1 METIILLAG
10 LLNFGTISQEIH
22 ANDPGYSIHN
32 YKHVNKSKA
41 VAKRDTNRGVRVS
54 FDETSRDYKKPVS
67 KNKENVLQIF
77 RSDNSKDYFR
87 SDNSKDYLKVKNYKM
102 PNG

>member
-1 METIILLAG
+1 MDTLILLGA

-32 YKHVNKSKA
+32 YKHVNKAKA

-54 FDETSRDYKKPVS
+54 YDETSRDYKKPSVKS
-67 KNKENVLQIF
+67 KENVLQVF
-77 RSDNSKDYFR
+77 RPTD
-87 SDNSKDYLKVKNYKM
+87 SKDYLKVKNYKM
-102 PNG
+102 PNN

>member
-1 METIILLAG
+1 MYTLILLVT

-32 YKHVNKSKA
+32 YKHVNKAKA

-54 FDETSRDYKKPVS
+54 YDETSRDYKKPSVKS
-67 KNKENVLQIF
+67 KENVLQIF
-77 RSDNSKDYFR
+77 RPTE
-87 SDNSKDYLKVKNYKM
+87 SKDYLKVKNYKM
-102 PNG
+102 PNN

>member
-1 METIILLAG
+1 MDTLILLAT

-32 YKHVNKSKA
+32 YKHVNKAKA

-54 FDETSRDYKKPVS
+54 YDETSSDYKKPSVKS
-67 KNKENVLQIF
+67 KENVLQIF
-77 RSDNSKDYFR
+77 RPTD
-87 SDNSKDYLKVKNYKM
+87 SKDYLKVKNYKM
-102 PNG
+102 PNN

>member
-1 METIILLAG
+1 MNTLILIASLMSSEMA
-10 LLNFGTISQEIH
+10 FQEIH

-32 YKHVNKSKA
+32 YKHVNKAKA

-54 FDETSRDYKKPVS
+54 FDETYRDYKKTLV

-77 RSDNSKDYFR
+77 RPTDD
-87 SDNSKDYLKVKNYKM
+87 KDYLKRKNYKM
-102 PNG
+102 PNS

>member
-1 METIILLAG
+1 MDTSILLAT

-32 YKHVNKSKA
+32 YKHVNKAKA

-54 FDETSRDYKKPVS
+54 YDETSRDYKKPSVKS
-67 KNKENVLQIF
+67 KENVLQVF
-77 RSDNSKDYFR
+77 RPTD
-87 SDNSKDYLKVKNYKM
+87 SKDYLKVKNYKM
-102 PNG
+102 PNN

>member
-1 METIILLAG
+1 MYTLILLVT

-32 YKHVNKSKA
+32 YKHVNKAKA

-54 FDETSRDYKKPVS
+54 YDETSRDYKKPSVKS
-67 KNKENVLQIF
+67 KENVLQVF
-77 RSDNSKDYFR
+77 RPTD
-87 SDNSKDYLKVKNYKM
+87 SKDYLKVKNYKM
-102 PNG
+102 PNN

>member
-1 METIILLAG
+1 MDTLILLAA

-32 YKHVNKSKA
+32 YKHVNKAKA

-54 FDETSRDYKKPVS
+54 YDETSRDYKKPSVKS
-67 KNKENVLQIF
+67 KENVLHVF
-77 RSDNSKDYFR
+77 RPTD
-87 SDNSKDYLKVKNYKM
+87 SKDYLKVKNYKM
-102 PNG
+102 PNN